1 MCSTLKCYC
10 DFVTESNTAVSARK
24 YCTKRIVTVPPSLQ
38 SFQKELGSHQKGVD
52 AANTSGEHLVQ
63 EILDDPAITQQD
75 LQELNETWEGICQ
88 SSIKKQERL
97 DEAYEV
103 GGESDYQWLILY
115 S

>member
-1 MCSTLKCYC
+1 MPWYKPTLLLLHL
-10 DFVTESNTAVSARK
+10 
-24 YCTKRIVTVPPSLQ
+24 PPQ

-52 AANTSGEHLVQ
+52 AANATGKHLVE
-63 EILDDPAITQQD
+63 EILDDPAITRQD

-97 DEAYEV
+97 DEASQV
-103 GGESDYQWLILY
+103 GGESDYRYLVLN